1 MATEVR
7 SADSAP
13 SPPAVVPQ
21 RDAPLSPDK
30 LQASDMD

>member
-7 SADSAP
+7 GADSAP
-13 SPPAVVPQ
+13 SPPAVVPR